1 VTSRIQVY
9 LELFRNG
16 NTAYYPTIDQLF
28 LDYGLIKVDS
38 NKKVVVWVIPRTT
51 FREVVSDISNS
62 SSPTSIS

>member
-1 VTSRIQVY
+1 MTSRIQVY